1 MSWSCF
7 EGAALPSQMARRI
20 RRPISESAADV
31 AAQCELNIPGYP
43 YFGTEG
49 PNYEPIWDVR
59 WLGGSASPYQNPR
72 LMLLLRNVQI
82 TNQFGMVN
90 LVVWADLC
98 HTCSNQSGSA
108 GPYQNPRLMLLLRNV
123 QITNQ
128 FGTVNLIVWPDLCHS
143 SQIARKIRR
152 PISESAADVAAQIRW
167 LGGSTGPYQNPRLML
182 LLRVGAMDRVTHI
195 LEQNVQITNQFGVNV
210 QITNQFGA
218 LNLVVWP
225 DLCHCSQIARKIRRP
240 ISESAA
246 DVAAQKCRQNPR
258 LMLLLRLSGL
268 TCATRA
274 PTSQMARR
282 IRRPISES
290 AADVAA
296 QTTAARSQGR
306 SAGPYQ
312 NPWLMLLLRNV
323 QITNQFGTVNL
334 VVWPDLCHCSQIAR
348 KIRQPISE
356 SAADVAAQT
365 RSQGRSA
372 DPYQNPR
379 LMLLPRN
386 VQITNQFGTV
396 NLVVWADLCH
406 SSPIARKIRQP
417 ISESAADVA
426 AQKCPNYEPIWHVR
440 WLGGSAGPYQNPR
453 LMLLLRN
460 VQITNQF
467 GTVNL
472 VVWPDL
478 CHSSPIARK
487 IRRPISESVADVAA
501 QTRSQG
507 RSAGPYQNPRLM
519 LLLRNV
525 QITNQFGMVNLV
537 VWPDLCHSSPI
548 ARNIRRP
555 ISESVADVAAQIRWL
570 GGSAGPYQNPRLML
584 LLRVGAIDLVAHIL
598 EQNVQITNQFG
609 MVNLVVWPDL
619 CHSSP
624 IARKIRRP
632 ISESAADVAAQTRSQ
647 GRSADPYQNPWL
659 MLLLRVSAIDL
670 VTHIL
675 EHNVQITNQ
684 FGTVNLVVWAD
695 LCHSSPIAR
704 KIRRPI
710 SESAA
715 DVAAQKCPNYEP
727 IWHVRWLGGS
737 AGPYQNP
744 RLMLLLRV
752 GAMDRVT
759 HILEQNVQITNQFGV
774 NVQITNQFG
783 ALNLVVWP
791 DLCHCSQIA
800 RKIRRPISES
810 AADVAAQKCRQNPR
824 LMLLLRNVQ
833 ITNQFG
839 TVNLVVWADLCHSS
853 PIARKIRQPISES
866 AADVAAQK
874 CPNYEPIWHVRWLGG
889 SAGPYQNPRLMLLLR
904 NVQITNQFGTVN
916 LVVWPD
922 LCHSSQIARKIR
934 RPISE
939 SAADVAAQTTAARS
953 QGRSAGP
960 YQNPWLML
968 LLRNVQ
974 ITNQFGTVNLV
985 VWPDLCHCSQIAR
998 KIRQPISESAADV
1011 AAQTR
1016 SQGRSAGPYQ
1026 NPRLM
1031 LLPRNVQITN
1041 QFGTVNLVVWA
1052 DLCHSSP
1059 IARKIR
1065 RPISESAADVA
1076 AQKCPNYEPIWHVR
1090 WLGGSA
1096 GPYQNPRLM
1105 LLLRNVQITN
1115 QFGTVNLV
1123 VWPDLCHSSQI
1134 ARKIRRP
1141 ISESAADVAAQ
1152 TTAARSQGR
1161 SAGPYQNPWL
1171 MLLLR
1176 NVQITNQ
1183 FGTVNLVVWPDLC
1196 HCSQIAR
1203 KIRQPISESAADV
1216 AAQTRS
1222 QGRSAG
1228 PYQNPRLMLLPRNV
1242 QITNQFGTVNLVV
1255 WADLCH
1261 SSPIA
1266 RKIRRPISESAAD
1279 VAAQKCPNYEPIWHV
1294 RWLGGSA
1301 GPYQNPR
1308 LMLLLRN
1315 VQITNQFGT
1324 VNLVVWPDLC
1334 HSSPIARKIRR
1345 PISES
1350 VEIKADVGID
1360 PNARSAQGRSGP
1372 KASGARN
1379 WIKHKSLGSPNEKCG
1394 TCEESNDQAFKA
1406 RKSEREDR
1414 GCTQTRTKVSGPEPS

>member
-1 MSWSCF
+1 
-7 EGAALPSQMARRI
+7 
-20 RRPISESAADV
+20 
-31 AAQCELNIPGYP
+31 
-43 YFGTEG
+43 
-49 PNYEPIWDVR
+49 
-59 WLGGSASPYQNPR
+59 
-72 LMLLLRNVQI
+72 MLLLRLS
-82 TNQFGMVN
+82 G
-90 LVVWADLC
+90 L
-98 HTCSNQSGSA
+98 TCATPARSQGRSA
-108 GPYQNPRLMLLLRNV
+108 GPYQNPRLMLLL
-123 QITNQ
+123 
-128 FGTVNLIVWPDLCHS
+128 
-143 SQIARKIRR
+143 
-152 PISESAADVAAQIRW
+152 
-167 LGGSTGPYQNPRLML
+167 
-182 LLRVGAMDRVTHI
+182 
-195 LEQNVQITNQFGVNV
+195 
-210 QITNQFGA
+210 
-218 LNLVVWP
+218 
-225 DLCHCSQIARKIRRP
+225 
-240 ISESAA
+240 
-246 DVAAQKCRQNPR
+246 
-258 LMLLLRLSGL
+258 
-268 TCATRA
+268 
-274 PTSQMARR
+274 
-282 IRRPISES
+282 
-290 AADVAA
+290 
-296 QTTAARSQGR
+296 
-306 SAGPYQ
+306 
-312 NPWLMLLLRNV
+312 
-323 QITNQFGTVNL
+323 
-334 VVWPDLCHCSQIAR
+334 
-348 KIRQPISE
+348 
-356 SAADVAAQT
+356 
-365 RSQGRSA
+365 
-372 DPYQNPR
+372 
-379 LMLLPRN
+379 RN

-406 SSPIARKIRQP
+406 SSPIARKIRRP

-426 AQKCPNYEPIWHVR
+426 AQIR

-478 CHSSPIARK
+478 CHCSQIARK
-487 IRRPISESVADVAA
+487 IRRPISESAADVAA
-501 QTRSQG
+501 QKCPNYEPIWHARLQG
-507 RSAGPYQNPRLM
+507 R
-519 LLLRNV
+519 
-525 QITNQFGMVNLV
+525 
-537 VWPDLCHSSPI
+537 
-548 ARNIRRP
+548 
-555 ISESVADVAAQIRWL
+555 
-570 GGSAGPYQNPRLML
+570 SAGPYQNPRLML

-609 MVNLVVWPDL
+609 TVNLVVWADL
-619 CHSSP
+619 CHCSQIARKIRRPISESVADVAAQKCPNYEPIWHARSQGRSAGPYQNPRLMLLPRNVQITNQFGTCHSSQ

-647 GRSADPYQNPWL
+647 GRSAGPYRNPWL
-659 MLLLRVSAIDL
+659 MLLLR
-670 VTHIL
+670 
-675 EHNVQITNQ
+675 NVQTTNQ

-744 RLMLLLRV
+744 
-752 GAMDRVT
+752 
-759 HILEQNVQITNQFGV
+759 Q
-774 NVQITNQFG
+774 
-783 ALNLVVWP
+783 
-791 DLCHCSQIA
+791 
-800 RKIRRPISES
+800 
-810 AADVAAQKCRQNPR
+810 

-853 PIARKIRQPISES
+853 PIARKIR
-866 AADVAAQK
+866 
-874 CPNYEPIWHVRWLGG
+874 
-889 SAGPYQNPRLMLLLR
+889 
-904 NVQITNQFGTVN
+904 
-916 LVVWPD
+916 
-922 LCHSSQIARKIR
+922 

-939 SAADVAAQTTAARS
+939 SAADVAAQSGCNGPGYPYFGTECPNYEPIWHARS

-974 ITNQFGTVNLV
+974 TTNQFGTVNLV
-985 VWPDLCHCSQIAR
+985 VWPDLCHSSPIAR
-998 KIRQPISESAADV
+998 KIRRPISESAADV

-1052 DLCHSSP
+1052 DLCHCSQIARKIRRPISESVADVAAQKQNVQITNQFGTVNLVVWADLCHSSP

-1076 AQKCPNYEPIWHVR
+1076 AQTR
-1090 WLGGSA
+1090 SQGRSA

-1105 LLLRNVQITN
+1105 LLPRNVQITN

-1123 VWPDLCHSSQI
+1123 VWADLCHCSQI

-1141 ISESAADVAAQ
+1141 ISESVADVAAQ
-1152 TTAARSQGR
+1152 KQ
-1161 SAGPYQNPWL
+1161 
-1171 MLLLR
+1171 

-1183 FGTVNLVVWPDLC
+1183 FGTVNLVVWADLC
-1196 HCSQIAR
+1196 HSSPIAR
-1203 KIRQPISESAADV
+1203 KIRRPISESAADV

-1350 VEIKADVGID
+1350 AADVAAQTRSQGRFAGPYQNPRLMLLLRNVQITNQFGTVNLVVWAD
-1360 PNARSAQGRSGP
+1360 LCHCSQIARKIRRSISECVADVAAQKQNVQITNQFGTVNLVVWPDLCHCSQIARKIRQPISESAADVAAQTRSQGRSAGP
-1372 KASGARN
+1372 YQNPRLMLLPRNVQITNQFGMVNLVVWADLCHSSPIARKIRRPISESAADVAAQIRWLGGSAGPYQNPRLMLLLRLSGPTCATRAPTSQMARRIRRPISESAADVAAQIR
-1379 WIKHKSLGSPNEKCG
+1379 WLGGSTGPYQNLQLMLLLRNVQITNQFGTVNLVVWADLCHSSQIARTIHRPISESAADVAAQTRSQGRSTGPYQNPRLMLLPRNVQITNQFGMVNLVVWADLCHSSPIARKIRRPISESAADVAAQKCPNYEPIWHVRWLGGSAGPYQNPRLMLLLRLSGPTCATRAPTSQMARRIRRPISESAADVAAQIRWLGGSTGPYQNLQLMLLLRNVQITNQFGTVNLVVWADLCHSSQIARTIHRPISESAADVAAQIVWADLGQTSPNQSDG
-1394 TCEESNDQAFKA
+1394 W
-1406 RKSEREDR
+1406 EDPPAHIR
-1414 GCTQTRTKVSGPEPS
+1414 IRR